1 MLFFESNPEIEGKSD
16 ADKNIQKGR
25 TALEQARLSLQA
37 INENIALNL
46 KSAYENLTKN
56 LLAFE
61 DSTMALNRTMG
72 GFADTSGELQ
82 RNLEGAYLENL
93 KIGASFKDAA
103 ETAQGMASE
112 MGRMINPS
120 QEVLSNAIAFSK
132 AASMSNAETGKMIV
146 QFQEYGGNQKEAI
159 ESMSKLGISAR
170 KSGLDAKSF
179 TTEVAK
185 NLKQASLFG
194 FKNGVKDIEEMVKKT
209 KLLGTSLEK
218 LGIGASAKGLL
229 DPEKAMETAANLQMI
244 GGNIGALGD
253 PFQLLYM
260 GQKDMKKLTDEVLN
274 MSKATFTFD
283 KTTGAFSQT
292 TEDMY
297 ALRAQAE
304 ALGINYEEAA
314 NAGKELAKVDF
325 IKSST
330 KLAEKI
336 TDEDTQNLVA
346 GLAQISKDGSINIDL
361 PGLDK
366 KFDSLDQALA
376 DPEFITALE
385 DYQKNATKSDKDLA
399 LAQMSVAEKQLATE
413 NEIKNLLLFNMNPQ
427 QRKQFLAEQ
436 ESMRKKSDDAML
448 EIAQKPADK
457 VANSMSRFN
466 QMSEIG
472 VTKTI
477 DAFGK
482 VMNETDLDKKIDD
495 TLKLME
501 KGEENVLDFIK
512 KNTDNIFDND
522 GGGDGGGGNVQ
533 IGGTEKV
540 PETGDGGEI
549 QLGGETK
556 KTPDGFFPSGDK
568 PTLMSRGKIYEGL
581 AEDSVY
587 MGTDFEKIFSRAQNA
602 TNLLSEVMSQKNN
615 AGGNT
620 EVSGKIDFGTLTVKV
635 DAPSGV
641 DKSVLEQALNG
652 RQFTTHI
659 MNMVANQKSFYSNQS
674 TLEG

>member
-1 MLFFESNPEIEGKSD
+1 
-16 ADKNIQKGR
+16 
-25 TALEQARLSLQA
+25 
-37 INENIALNL
+37 
-46 KSAYENLTKN
+46 
-56 LLAFE
+56 
-61 DSTMALNRTMG
+61 
-72 GFADTSGELQ
+72 
-82 RNLEGAYLENL
+82 
-93 KIGASFKDAA
+93 
-103 ETAQGMASE
+103 
-112 MGRMINPS
+112 
-120 QEVLSNAIAFSK
+120 
-132 AASMSNAETGKMIV
+132 
-146 QFQEYGGNQKEAI
+146 
-159 ESMSKLGISAR
+159 
-170 KSGLDAKSF
+170 
-179 TTEVAK
+179 
-185 NLKQASLFG
+185 
-194 FKNGVKDIEEMVKKT
+194 
-209 KLLGTSLEK
+209 
-218 LGIGASAKGLL
+218 LL

-533 IGGTEKV
+533 IGGTEKI

-556 KTPDGFFPSGDK
+556 KTTDGFFPSGDK

-581 AEDSVY
+581 SEDSVY

-602 TNLLSEVMSQKNN
+602 TNLLSEVMGQKNN

-641 DKSVLEQALNG
+641 DKSVL
-652 RQFTTHI
+652 
-659 MNMVANQKSFYSNQS
+659 QS
-674 TLEG
+674 LHFFAASSPSSTSRPQLGQ